1 VNKLR
6 GILRL
11 ALFALAFSVGYGFIE
26 YYVIQD
32 TTFGY
37 DPVLFSLVYP
47 YHFGMAAVF
56 GLAAY
61 CLLAAHGV
69 RRALPALALTGALTL
84 SMLAAEDFT
93 WFALRASAPLEGDAN
108 GGMLVMHGE
117 WTTRFMGSTDAY
129 FMAVPNWYFL
139 SLASAATALVVRRR
153 QPVALVSAP

>member
-1 VNKLR
+1 VNKLSV
-6 GILRL
+6 LRL
-11 ALFALAFSVGYGFIE
+11 VLFALAFSVGYGFIE
-26 YYVIQD
+26 YYIIQD

-56 GLAAY
+56 GLTAY
-61 CLLAAHGV
+61 GLLAAHGA
-69 RRALPALALTGALTL
+69 RRILPALLMAGALTL

-93 WFALRASAPLEGDAN
+93 WFSLRALAPLEGDAN
-108 GGMLVMHGE
+108 GGQLVMHGE

-139 SLASAATALVVRRR
+139 SLASAAIVLVARRR